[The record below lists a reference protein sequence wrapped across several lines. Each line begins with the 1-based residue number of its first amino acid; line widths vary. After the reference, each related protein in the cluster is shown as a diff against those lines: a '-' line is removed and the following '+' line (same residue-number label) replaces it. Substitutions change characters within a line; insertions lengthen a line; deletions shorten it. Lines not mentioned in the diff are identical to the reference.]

1 MPLRWLIHTCASRMG
16 STVYPSQAMG
26 LSLPIIAAYEGLGQ
40 LSHSHTLEA
49 GFTIRFLHH
58 VAQDEQ
64 KLQESLGQ
72 SAAIIAAL
80 VKERN
85 SALVGQLLVA

>member
-1 MPLRWLIHTCASRMG
+1 MG

-58 VAQDEQ
+58 VAQVRYRPVM
-64 KLQESLGQ
+64 GQ
-72 SAAIIAAL
+72 DQLFPS
-80 VKERN
+80 RG
-85 SALVGQLLVA
+85 LVGSEGSSTNYCR